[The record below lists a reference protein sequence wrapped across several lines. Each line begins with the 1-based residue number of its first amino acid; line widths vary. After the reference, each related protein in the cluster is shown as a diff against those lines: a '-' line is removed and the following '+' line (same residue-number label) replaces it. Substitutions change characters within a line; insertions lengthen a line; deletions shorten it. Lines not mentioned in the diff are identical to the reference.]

1 MPTAQP
7 QASVVTGGGDGRKLS
22 GNLDDLQCTTA
33 FVQRAGVSTRV
44 ADKTKTCSARQP
56 SCREPEFPYA
66 WSTTTNNKTKKDLQR
81 TSAFVQSAGVSIG
94 VVDNRK
100 ASITL

>member
-33 FVQRAGVSTRV
+33 FVQRAGVSIR
-44 ADKTKTCSARQP
+44 
-56 SCREPEFPYA
+56 
-66 WSTTTNNKTKKDLQR
+66 
-81 TSAFVQSAGVSIG
+81 
-94 VVDNRK
+94 VVDNNKQQNKKRP
-100 ASITL
+100 AAHVSLRAECRSFHRSGGQQEGLNHTVTPN